1 MSLEIERRFLVIGQ
15 GWRKAPS
22 ALYRQGYLHAEAGC
36 TVRVRLIEAPE
47 GARARLT
54 IKGASSPDG
63 LVREEFEYAIPPE
76 DALSLLALARCGMV
90 EKRRHVLEVDG
101 LQWEVDE
108 FLGEN
113 SGLILAEIEL
123 GSPEQPFS
131 RPDWL
136 GEEVTADSRY
146 SNAWLAVSPFT
157 LWPTTQQT

>member
-1 MSLEIERRFLVIGQ
+1 MSLEIERRFLVTGQ
-15 GWRKAPS
+15 GWRNAPS
-22 ALYRQGYLHAEAGC
+22 ALYRQAYLHAEPGC

-54 IKGASSPDG
+54 VKGASSPG
-63 LVREEFEYAIPPE
+63 GMVREEFEYAIPPE
-76 DALSLLALARCGMV
+76 DARSLLALARGGMV

-101 LQWEVDE
+101 MQWEVDE

-123 GSPEQPFS
+123 SGPDQPFS

-136 GEEVTADSRY
+136 GDEVTGDARY
-146 SNAWLAVSPFT
+146 SNARLAVCPYT
-157 LWPTTQQT
+157 RW